1 MHVYICNRSCW
12 RVTIPEDIPRYIRSL
27 KDSETGEQFAH
38 TDSYTTAYYRD
49 MPIMKL
55 WPGES
60 TWFNLGSLHKNW
72 AIPAEYEGNLQ
83 LFFTIPVWRP
93 FHKTF
98 TKVKRRIFFVVSP
111 PYIAPD
117 PIPLVAPVTV
127 PTAAAPASNKI
138 SDKARDPYKR
148 MYTPSH
154 EVLPYE
160 LELKLPQHVSANIY
174 SFLRKN
180 QSGRHAKIE
189 RLSIQ
194 INHNV
199 TTLKE
204 KIEERRRKRVEKERK
219 RQACLETLNKLEKSL
234 IAMLPKEEQA
244 EWCKKT

>member
-1 MHVYICNRSCW
+1 MNALSVI
-12 RVTIPEDIPRYIRSL
+12 
-27 KDSETGEQFAH
+27 
-38 TDSYTTAYYRD
+38 
-49 MPIMKL
+49 KL

-60 TWFNLGSLHKNW
+60 IWFNLGSLHRNW
-72 AIPAEYEGNLQ
+72 AIPAEYEGTLQ

-98 TKVKRRIFFVVSP
+98 TKVKRRIFFIVSL

-117 PIPLVAPVTV
+117 PVPLSSP
-127 PTAAAPASNKI
+127 PSHDNNKI
-138 SDKARDPYKR
+138 SDKTSDKDKTRDPYQR
-148 MYTPSH
+148 LYTPSH

-160 LELKLPQHVSANIY
+160 LELKLPQHVTANIY

-180 QSGRHAKIE
+180 QSPRHAKIE

-204 KIEERRRKRVEKERK
+204 RIEERRKRRVAKERK
-219 RQACLETLNKLEKSL
+219 RQACLEVLNKLERSL
-234 IAMLPKEEQA
+234 IAMLPKEEQE
-244 EWCKKT
+244 EWLKKN